1 MENAYS
7 ILAECIRIMPSVKT
21 ALEPFAKRSS
31 ISVDAAVALVLIS
44 DFKGSEDYI
53 SDSVKSELSDSGLCE
68 YNENG
73 ISVTG
78 KGAILAKS
86 FAYIIK
92 KCTNY

>member
-1 MENAYS
+1 MENAYN
-7 ILAECIRIMPSVKT
+7 ILSECLRILPSVKT

-31 ISVDAAVALVLIS
+31 ISADAAIALVIIS
-44 DFKGSEDYI
+44 DFQGFKNYI
-53 SDSVKSELSDSGLCE
+53 DPKIKSELSDSGLCE

-86 FAYIIK
+86 FANVIA
-92 KCTNY
+92 KCK

>member
-7 ILAECIRIMPSVKT
+7 ILAECIRVLTSVKT
-21 ALEPFAKRSS
+21 ELEPYAKRSS
-31 ISVDAAVALVLIS
+31 ISSDAAVALVLIA
-44 DFKGSEDYI
+44 DFKESENYI
-53 SDSVKSELSDSGLCE
+53 PDSVKSELSDSDLCE

-86 FAYIIK
+86 FANILK
-92 KCTNY
+92 KHTNY